1 MCPGMGLPWY
11 TTLCHHELH
20 LCSELK
26 LTSCSVSG
34 EDYKKYLFGFVLNL
48 CSRFRFSLCPGL
60 VNSSVSGIGI
70 MSVAR
75 IKVKNVDGVGIQS
88 GASYH
93 LARNRVQST

>member
-1 MCPGMGLPWY
+1 MGRIYSLHPRVVLRMCPGMGLPWY

-48 CSRFRFSLCPGL
+48 
-60 VNSSVSGIGI
+60 
-70 MSVAR
+70 
-75 IKVKNVDGVGIQS
+75 
-88 GASYH
+88 
-93 LARNRVQST
+93 